1 MAKSLD
7 KVLQPDGSYKWELVE
22 HTSESVVEQVKKP
35 TKKVVKPK
43 TTTTQTTTTTTTTK
57 E

>member
-7 KVLQPDGSYKWELVE
+7 KVLQSDGSYKWELVE

-43 TTTTQTTTTTTTTK
+43 PTTTTTSQTTTTTK